1 MENKEENASLYWTH
15 FIYGKDRLVI
25 AATEAGLCY
34 VSAWNEP
41 FETFELWS
49 GKVFGNYKQVQDDSQ
64 MEPYSRELGEYMA
77 GERDSFTVS
86 LDLQGTPF
94 QLAVWDAMSRIPYG
108 KTASYMDV
116 AQSLDKPESV
126 RAVGTA
132 IGRNPVLIV
141 APCHRIIGKNGA
153 LTGYRGGLAM
163 KEQLLRLER
172 AESVRRFS

>member
-1 MENKEENASLYWTH
+1 MEYKGVIDSLYWTYLS
-15 FIYGKDRLVI
+15 YGQDRLVI
-25 AATEAGLCY
+25 AATESGLCY
-34 VSAWNEP
+34 VGAWNEP

-49 GKVFGNYKQVQDDSQ
+49 GKVFDKFKRIQDDSK
-64 MEPYSRELGEYMA
+64 MEPYSRELREYMA
-77 GERDSFTVS
+77 GKRTTFTVP

-94 QLAVWDAMSRIPYG
+94 QLAVWEAMSRINYG

-116 AQSLDKPESV
+116 AQSLNKPESV

-153 LTGYRGGLAM
+153 LTGYRGGLKM
-163 KEQLLRLER
+163 KEQLLNLER
-172 AESVRRFS
+172 TGIK

>member
-1 MENKEENASLYWTH
+1 MDNKGEMVSLYWTY
-15 FIYGKDRLVI
+15 FYYGKDRLVI

-34 VSAWNEP
+34 VGAWNEP
-41 FETFELWS
+41 FERFELWS
-49 GKVFGNYKQVQDDSQ
+49 GKVFGNDKRVQDESK
-64 MEPYSRELGEYMA
+64 MEPYAKELGEYMA
-77 GERDSFTVS
+77 GELASFTVP

-94 QLAVWDAMSRIPYG
+94 QLAVWEAMSLIPYG

-116 AQSLDKPESV
+116 AQNLNKPESV

-163 KEQLLRLER
+163 KEQLLKLER
-172 AESVRRFS
+172 TGSIR